1 MTKLKKKNR
10 RVFFPVF
17 FFLVYF
23 KQKRQKACDSW
34 SLGREPLSQEG
45 VAMIGF
51 KKRMTVGHI

>member
-1 MTKLKKKNR
+1 MTKLKKKHR

-51 KKRMTVGHI
+51 NKKK